1 MITTVEETNRS
12 LIENLSNLEK
22 ELENYKELS
31 HSDQK
36 KDLNKINATNK
47 NNYLKSESKSK
58 VNFLFN
64 YFFFLNLFS
73 PIFKFVCGIDS
84 DYESEKEKDY
94 YILKVNSK
102 SQEKGC
108 PVIHCQGRRK
118 YCSRT

>member
-12 LIENLSNLEK
+12 LIENFSNLEK

-47 NNYLKSESKSK
+47 NNFLKSESKSK

-64 YFFFLNLFS
+64 FFFF
-73 PIFKFVCGIDS
+73 FKFIFP
-84 DYESEKEKDY
+84 YF
-94 YILKVNSK
+94 
-102 SQEKGC
+102 
-108 PVIHCQGRRK
+108 
-118 YCSRT
+118 